1 MDSPILGL
9 MSQADIIE
17 VMPHLESQY
26 LEVDEHEEMMLST
39 TQPISIKRKYIF

>member
-26 LEVDEHEEMMLST
+26 LEVDEHEEMLST